1 MTGSGT
7 GELEGVVPLGSDQ
20 AEPFSTVLRRA
31 TAEHHDRAE
40 SASFVAELLGGR
52 LGLAALAA
60 LAGQNLFVYTAL
72 EAAAERWRDDPVAG
86 PFVIDGLDRLPALR
100 ADLVRLVGP
109 SWPNSVRA
117 LPATL
122 AYAERISG
130 VDSAA
135 RFVAHHYTRYLG
147 DVSGGQVI
155 ASAMR
160 RQHGERAGLA
170 FYDFGRLYAGPLRN
184 PAEFRRHYRALLDAA
199 PWSAAD
205 RAAVIEESGLAFGFN
220 RMIFEELAG
229 DLGLDA
235 A

>member
-1 MTGSGT
+1 MTGQT
-7 GELEGVVPLGSDQ
+7 VD
-20 AEPFSTVLRRA
+20 EPFSIVLRRA
-31 TAEHHDRAE
+31 TAEQHDRAE
-40 SASFVAELLGGR
+40 SAPFVAELLGGR
-52 LGLAALAA
+52 LGLGGLAA

-72 EAAAERWRDDPVAG
+72 ESAAERWRDDPVAG
-86 PFVIDGLDRLPALR
+86 PFVIDGLERLPGLR
-100 ADLVRLVGP
+100 ADLERLVGP
-109 SWPNSVRA
+109 SWSATVRP

-122 AYAERISG
+122 AYAERIR
-130 VDSAA
+130 DARSAA

-155 ASAMR
+155 AAAMR
-160 RQHGERAGLA
+160 RQHGDRAGLA

-199 PWSAAD
+199 PWTAAD
-205 RAAVIEESGLAFGFN
+205 RAAMIDESREAFGYN
-220 RMIFEELAG
+220 RMIFDELAG